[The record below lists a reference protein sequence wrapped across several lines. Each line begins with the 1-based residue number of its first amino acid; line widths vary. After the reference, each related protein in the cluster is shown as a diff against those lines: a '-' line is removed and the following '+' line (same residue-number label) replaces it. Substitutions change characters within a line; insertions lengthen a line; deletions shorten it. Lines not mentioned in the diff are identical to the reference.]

1 MAQQIN
7 LCIPILLKEKRYLSA
22 NTMLLSLGV
31 FVVVGAALCGYLVW
45 SLQRATASLQQ
56 TVAAQTR
63 EIENLQAA
71 LQRSRASAAPP
82 DPALMAQL
90 QELRNTLVHR
100 QRLRAA
106 LQEGLLR
113 PGWGHS
119 DRMTWVARSI
129 PAPAW
134 ITGMRLNDNRFEVHG
149 FTLEPSALNDW
160 VNQLAISP
168 LMQGLRLAN
177 VKVENANN
185 ASNAANAAAVAATA
199 PPSAPASGA
208 ASGVVRPVWSF
219 HLVSEEPVAPGA
231 PASAASARST
241 P

>member
-7 LCIPILLKEKRYLSA
+7 LCIPILLKEKRYFSA
-22 NTMLLSLGV
+22 NTMLLSLGI
-31 FVVVGAALCGYLVW
+31 FVVAGVALCGYLVW
-45 SLQRATASLQQ
+45 NLQRATASLQQ
-56 TVAAQTR
+56 TVVAQTK
-63 EIENLQAA
+63 EIESLQAA
-71 LQRSRASAAPP
+71 ILRSRASALPP
-82 DPALMAQL
+82 DPALVAQV

-100 QRLRAA
+100 QRLRVA

-119 DRMTWVARSI
+119 DRLTWVARSI

-168 LMQGLRLAN
+168 LMQSLRLAS
-177 VKVENANN
+177 VKVENASN
-185 ASNAANAAAVAATA
+185 ASNASNPAAMAATA
-199 PPSAPASGA
+199 PPSAP

-219 HLVSEEPVAPGA
+219 HLVSEEPVAPSV